1 LHAPTEEA
9 SETEKDAF
17 YQALD
22 NLYNS
27 QCPTQPTV
35 ILGNFNAV
43 SGTDS
48 NPYQRVV
55 GPCESGTRNDNSE
68 RLKLLL

>member
-1 LHAPTEEA
+1 VFQHSFGLLQVIVTYEEV

-22 NLYNS
+22 NLYYS

-35 ILGNFNAV
+35 ILGNFNAI
-43 SGTDS
+43 SGTDKK
-48 NPYQRVV
+48 PCQRVV
-55 GPCESGTRNDNSE
+55 GPY
-68 RLKLLL
+68 